1 MERPVCYDVTRLL
14 TRVLNATPNG
24 IDRIDF
30 ALARH
35 FLTQLNGA
43 RFGTTS
49 TGLGSRLLDQA
60 AARDAID
67 GIAAHWGEAAPGG
80 DDPVYRAV
88 VGRLTGTRADSA
100 TPTPRKAS
108 HRASTLKADGL
119 SAVRWLRRHGLSVM
133 KTPQADLPKRSVY
146 INASQFPLWVA
157 GSFEWLESR
166 PDVEAAFFIHD
177 LLPISMP
184 EYFRTAEFERHR
196 KRMANFARFGTAAL
210 VTTQTVADD
219 LKAHIGA
226 LGRTDV
232 PIFVAP
238 PPVAPIFSEPRQI
251 DPALDGHPYFVLC
264 STIEPRKNHLMI
276 LAAWRDLV
284 RRHGPSAPKLVLVG
298 TRGWKYELIVDLFE
312 RSPPLRDHVIA
323 VTGLS
328 TPGLKRLMD
337 NAQAVLMPS
346 FAEGYGLPVHEALA
360 AGAPVIA
367 SDIPVFREIDA
378 AGLTLLSPLDGEA
391 WLETVHQVAQSG
403 RRSDDCSASRV
414 RGTAGWSDYFGRLDA
429 FVAAL

>member
-1 MERPVCYDVTRLL
+1 MGRPLCYDVTRLL

-35 FLTQLNGA
+35 FLTQTDA
-43 RFGTTS
+43 VRFGATS
-49 TGLGSRLLDQA
+49 TGFGSRLLNQQ
-60 AARDAID
+60 AARDAIE

-88 VGRLTGTRADSA
+88 VAALTGTCAPLSVTA
-100 TPTPRKAS
+100 PRKTS
-108 HRASTLKADGL
+108 HRASTLKADIAN
-119 SAVRWLRRHGLSVM
+119 SVHWVRRHGLPLF
-133 KTPQADLPKRSVY
+133 KRPQADLPRGSVY

-157 GSFEWLESR
+157 GSFEWLKSR
-166 PDVEAAFFIHD
+166 PDIEAAFFIHD

-184 EYFRTAEFERHR
+184 EYFRAAEFERHR
-196 KRMANFARFGTAAL
+196 KRMANFARFGSAAL

-219 LKAHIGA
+219 LRAHVGA

-232 PIFVAP
+232 SIFVAP
-238 PPVAPIFSEPRQI
+238 TPVAPIFSEPRQI
-251 DPALDGHPYFVLC
+251 DPALDGHSYFVLC

-284 RRHGPSAPKLVLVG
+284 RRHGRSAPKLVLVG
-298 TRGWKYELIVDLFE
+298 TRGWKYELIVDLSE

-378 AGLTLLSPLDGEA
+378 PGVTLLSPLDGEA
-391 WLETVHQVAQSG
+391 WLEAVRQRAQAG
-403 RRSDDCSASRV
+403 RPNDDPIGGRI
-414 RGTAGWSDYFGRLDA
+414 RMTAGWSDYFGKLDA
-429 FVAAL
+429 FVGAL